1 MREHQLLP
9 GGSGIILAVW
19 HLHSSISSMLR
30 RLPGLQVH
38 FKLCTHGQNVRQHLP
53 FQRKKASDI
62 LPMCMFAF
70 CRTCMLKN
78 QQLIGVFWPVGGV
91 PLSEH
96 NSSAGEIAG
105 LTSHGKYSVSDR
117 SCPNPAGCRK
127 KKKNLVCTRLYT
139 LLQNLPFGICGR
151 CCSNHLHYYIMSH
164 VSRNCISASN
174 LLSSRTMVKLY
185 HSQM

>member
-53 FQRKKASDI
+53 FQRKKASNI

-105 LTSHGKYSVSDR
+105 LTSHGKCSVSDR

-127 KKKNLVCTRLYT
+127 KKKKLGVYPALHFTAKLALWYLWKVLQQPST
-139 LLQNLPFGICGR
+139 LLYNESCE
-151 CCSNHLHYYIMSH
+151 
-164 VSRNCISASN
+164 
-174 LLSSRTMVKLY
+174 
-185 HSQM
+185 